1 MAVMRSRL
9 LTRLDTAIAKA
20 RNPVEVACLKA
31 ERACFLARQGHLA
44 QARVLVDALHTQ
56 FAWRP
61 HAAVSAWL
69 SLAEGLNDYYSH
81 LASSARDRVMRAHA
95 LSGAAHL
102 APLRALSAAWLAHMD
117 VASHDM
123 GRMVQHVHE
132 ALAGAAPD
140 HHSARSR
147 ACLVV
152 AYAYHFAGSEARAL
166 PWYAR
171 SHFHATADGD
181 EAHLSALMHNQASLR
196 GNQARLTAMFG
207 EASPEATRQALL
219 SSESITR
226 FDAGIGTAALVSLVP
241 MMQAQLLTHD
251 QRWPQALALFELH
264 FDAAMAEGLERMKP
278 CFLAD
283 RAWCRLQMGE
293 PKLAAADAQA
303 AEASLRLPCDLDDR
317 ALAQARLAQVMERLG
332 QAREAA
338 LLRERARSDLQ
349 AHRGEQERLV
359 ALLDEGL
366 KDIDPATA

>member
-1 MAVMRSRL
+1 MRSRL
-9 LTRLDTAIAKA
+9 LTRLDAAIAKA

-31 ERACFLARQGHLA
+31 ERACFLARQGQMA
-44 QARVLVDALHTQ
+44 QARLLVDALHTQ

-69 SLAEGLNDYYSH
+69 SLAEGLHDYYTR
-81 LASSARDRVMRAHA
+81 LGGSARDRVMRAHA

-117 VASHDM
+117 MASHDM
-123 GRMVQHVHE
+123 ARMVQHVRE
-132 ALAGAAPD
+132 ALQGAQPD

-152 AYAYHFAGSEARAL
+152 AYAYHFAGDENRAL

-171 SHFHATADGD
+171 SRFHATADGD

-196 GNQARLTAMFG
+196 GAQARLAAMFG

-219 SSESITR
+219 STESITR

-251 QRWPQALALFELH
+251 QRWPEALALFELH
-264 FDAAMAEGLERMKP
+264 FDTAMADGLERMKP

-283 RAWCRLQMGE
+283 RAWCRLQMGDR
-293 PKLAAADAQA
+293 KLAAADAEA
-303 AEASLRLPCDLDDR
+303 AEASLRQPCDLDDR
-317 ALAQARLAQVMERLG
+317 ALAQARLAQVKERLG
-332 QAREAA
+332 EARAAA

-349 AHRGEQERLV
+349 AHQVEQQRLV
-359 ALLDEGL
+359 ALLDEAL
-366 KDIDPATA
+366 ADIDPASA

>member
-1 MAVMRSRL
+1 MRSRL

-20 RNPVEVACLKA
+20 RNPVEAACLKA
-31 ERACFLARQGHLA
+31 ERACFLARQGQLS
-44 QARVLVDALHTQ
+44 QARLLIDALQAQ

-69 SLAEGLNDYYSH
+69 SLAEGLHDYYTH
-81 LASSARDRVMRAHA
+81 LGPSARDRVMRAHA

-123 GRMVQHVHE
+123 ARMAQHVRE
-132 ALAGAAPD
+132 ALTGAAAD

-152 AYAYHFAGSEARAL
+152 AYSYHFAGDEPKAL

-171 SHFHATADGD
+171 SRIHATADGD

-196 GNQARLTAMFG
+196 GSHARLAAMFG
-207 EASPEATRQALL
+207 ESSAEATRQALM
-219 SSESITR
+219 STESISR
-226 FDAGIGTAALVSLVP
+226 FDAGIRTAALTSLVP
-241 MMQAQLLTHD
+241 MVRAQLLTHD
-251 QRWPQALALFELH
+251 GRWPEALAMYEAH
-264 FDAAMAEGLERMKP
+264 YEAALADGLERMKP

-283 RAWCRLQMGE
+283 RALCRFELGDVD
-293 PKLAAADAQA
+293 AARADAGA
-303 AEASLRLPCDLDDR
+303 AEESLGQPCDLDDR
-317 ALAQARLAQVMERLG
+317 ALAQARLAQVRERLG
-332 QAREAA
+332 GKAAARV
-338 LLRERARSDLQ
+338 LRERARSDLH

-359 ALLDEGL
+359 ALLDEALG
-366 KDIDPATA
+366 DIDPAKA